1 MTADEI
7 RWGRYSELFP
17 TDLAA
22 IQAAAPL
29 AYLPWGALE
38 WHGPHL
44 PLGMDGITAE
54 HVAERL
60 VQRTGGVLLPTTWW
74 PVTALPHPTS
84 LSVNHKVIRVLLS
97 QIFQG
102 LAASG
107 WRIVVLISGHYAH
120 GHELVLIEA
129 AEAAIKDLG
138 LLVLTLP
145 PMALIDEDMLD
156 HAGLWESSQLMA
168 IRPDLV
174 RLEKL
179 GDGKL
184 DVASSAVLGQDP
196 RGRASASL
204 GERSLSLA
212 VERIARALSELHD
225 SNDPAPLLALYQQ
238 RRERYQAYVD
248 RYVRDSY
255 EQAIKDW
262 WAEQTRGESSAD
274 PSPELRTREAGR

>member
-1 MTADEI
+1 MTTNEI

-17 TDLAA
+17 NDLAA
-22 IQAAAPL
+22 IRAAAPL

-74 PVTALPHPTS
+74 PVTALPHSAS

-107 WRIVVLISGHYAH
+107 WRIVALISGHYAQ
-120 GHELVLIEA
+120 GHELVLIDA
-129 AEAAIKDLG
+129 AEAAINDLG
-138 LLVLTLP
+138 LLVLTIP

-174 RLEKL
+174 RLDEL
-179 GDGKL
+179 GNGKL

-204 GERSLSLA
+204 GERSLGLA
-212 VERIARALSELHD
+212 VERIARALSELRD

-238 RRERYQAYVD
+238 RRERYQAYID

-255 EQAIKDW
+255 EQAVRDW
-262 WAEQTRGESSAD
+262 WIDQLRSRSE
-274 PSPELRTREAGR
+274 PELRSREAGR